1 MRTSSGWVTATAV
14 AALPPKLGSKHHP
27 PTRSSCKA
35 SLVCA
40 VLDHCVVVALGA
52 NKDYF
57 WLLLLRGEGKRRV
70 SVCDCD
76 FLGFWACLGLII
88 HLPCGGDVRCR
99 RVSDPSK
106 LCASLG

>member
-14 AALPPKLGSKHHP
+14 AALPPKLGSEHHP

-35 SLVCA
+35 SPVCA
-40 VLDHCVVVALGA
+40 ILDHCVVVALGA

-76 FLGFWACLGLII
+76 F
-88 HLPCGGDVRCR
+88 
-99 RVSDPSK
+99 
-106 LCASLG
+106 